1 MKTLTA
7 RQLASI
13 FLLIS
18 AAGSAVLYILHV
30 IVGGVLDPNY
40 NQLSNSISALT
51 AVGAP
56 NQNVLLPMLNWYG
69 WLYIIFCI
77 LLVSLFWKNANK
89 LAIIGAVLLTI
100 SSLISKIGFGVFG
113 FDGEAAGLTYSNIMH
128 ITVVAVVVVFTIA
141 ALYSI
146 AFAYLRLPK
155 DHVFGIYLLVLA
167 IIFTVA
173 GGAAGYLTANNS
185 QLMGVVEKINLGA
198 LQLFVLSLGIYLLNA
213 SLAIKKLAISSF

>member
-1 MKTLTA
+1 MA
-7 RQLASI
+7 PI

-18 AAGSAVLYILHV
+18 GAGSAFLYILHV
-30 IVGGVLDPNY
+30 IIGGILDPNY
-40 NQLSNSISALT
+40 SQLSNSVSALT

-56 NQNVLLPMLNWYG
+56 NQNVLLPMINWYG
-69 WLYIIFCI
+69 WLYVIFCI

-89 LAIIGAVLLTI
+89 LAVIGAVLLTI
-100 SSLISKIGFGVFG
+100 SSLVSRIGFGVFG
-113 FDGEAAGLTYSNIMH
+113 FDGEAAGLSYNNIMH
-128 ITVVAVVVVFTIA
+128 ITVVAVVVMFTIA

-155 DHVFGIYLLVLA
+155 NHVFGIYLLILA

-198 LQLFVLSLGIYLLNA
+198 LQLFVLSLGIYLLHA
-213 SLAIKKLAISSF
+213 SLAIEKFTISSSRNTTTSLR